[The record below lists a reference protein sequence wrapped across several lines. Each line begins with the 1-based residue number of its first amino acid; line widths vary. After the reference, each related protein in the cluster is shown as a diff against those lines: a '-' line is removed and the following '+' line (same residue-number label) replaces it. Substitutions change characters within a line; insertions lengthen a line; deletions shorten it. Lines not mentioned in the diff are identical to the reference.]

1 MYVRTVICISCS
13 VEWLLRYVLTLKKT
27 KHTKQM
33 AGYNES
39 EEFNKQIEQTIAV
52 LQRYVKFGLNVHMCV
67 MEGTY
72 MCTYG

>member
-1 MYVRTVICISCS
+1 
-13 VEWLLRYVLTLKKT
+13 
-27 KHTKQM
+27 M